1 MDLTPAELFVE
12 KIASIDRGWLH
23 AAGSEHG
30 STRPNVEKIASIDR
44 GWLLGI
50 SVVTTHVGMNV
61 EKIASIDRGWLPPSQ
76 VPIPTVRQQ
85 WRK

>member
-50 SVVTTHVGMNV
+50 SVVKNHVGMNV
-61 EKIASIDRGWLPPSQ
+61 EKRASIDRGWLLIDPHALKLQ
-76 VPIPTVRQQ
+76 CQL